1 MIFITKQKQL
11 GTAVMRESS
20 YNNIQLSS
28 NQLLTILGS
37 ELSDDLIKQL
47 AKDEKKLVS
56 KSRLFF
62 SSAILLGQL
71 LIFLTETRNIP

>member
-47 AKDEKKLVS
+47 AKDEKTCFQKQIV
-56 KSRLFF
+56 F